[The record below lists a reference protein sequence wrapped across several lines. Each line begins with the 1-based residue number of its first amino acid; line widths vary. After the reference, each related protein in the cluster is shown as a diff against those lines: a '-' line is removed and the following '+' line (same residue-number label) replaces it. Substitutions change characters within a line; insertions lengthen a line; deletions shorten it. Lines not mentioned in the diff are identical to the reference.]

1 MFVAL
6 GWVQVVRAQRAP
18 DDTTKTFFVKRDL
31 LWSGVAL
38 AGSGVISVFDKR
50 IAHWWQSPG
59 VQGSSSRHKA
69 VNDLTKINET
79 TLTGAAIL
87 SYGIGRLVHSSTI
100 ADVSLH
106 TAESTILSS
115 AISQII
121 RGPVGRERPS
131 ISPENQYKFQFG
143 KGFTHFDNRSFPS
156 LHSATG
162 FAAATA
168 VSAEIHERNPDASWW
183 VTPVAYTVAMVPGL
197 TRMYLNQHWA
207 SDVVSGGFVGALIGN
222 RVVHYAHT
230 HNRTK
235 LDRWL
240 LGTTIIPDAPAELR
254 LGTRSSGSRATTKRR
269 MRHRTRSVCCDHH
282 RYGEAKELRWRLA
295 CLRYSALL
303 LSVAPLPWLPD
314 PRWISTR
321 IRRSARGRR
330 N

>member
-1 MFVAL
+1 MQIRQARRRHFLAAVICAAL
-6 GWVQVVRAQRAP
+6 GCTQVARAQRTP
-18 DDTTKTFFVKRDL
+18 DDTAKTFFVKRDL

-50 IAHWWQSPG
+50 IAHWWQSPS
-59 VQGSSSRHKA
+59 VQGSSSRHNA

-79 TLTGAAIL
+79 TLTGAAII
-87 SYGIGRLVHSSTI
+87 SYGIGRLAHANTM

-106 TAESTILSS
+106 TAESTILASG
-115 AISQII
+115 ISQVI

-131 ISPENQYKFQFG
+131 ISPNDQYKFQFG

-230 HNRTK
+230 HKRTK

-240 LGTTIIPDAPAELR
+240 LGSMIIPDGRGGVAV
-254 LGTRSSGSRATTKRR
+254 GN
-269 MRHRTRSVCCDHH
+269 SV
-282 RYGEAKELRWRLA
+282 EW
-295 CLRYSALL
+295 
-303 LSVAPLPWLPD
+303 
-314 PRWISTR
+314 
-321 IRRSARGRR
+321 
-330 N
+330 